1 MSTNK
6 FILADFEEWDS
17 LKPITLTRSIADI
30 RIGILTL
37 KEKWER
43 WLLNEVGILTQSYL
57 QPKYVLPKGDNF
69 IYINASI
76 IPNEQLI
83 EDILSLKEN
92 YTLVTESGMPIASFA
107 EKVFSDPKQL
117 IDGPIFKTKTP
128 LDQIKHCWDIFTLN
142 GREIEADIRLM
153 AIDPNG
159 EKLSFTNSV
168 YEPDNIFI
176 EEGAKIECSILNAQN
191 GPIYIGK
198 NVEIMEGC
206 MLRGPISIGDNSVI
220 KMGTKIYGDT
230 TIGPNCKIGGEI
242 SNAVFMGNSNKA
254 HDGYLGNSVIGEWCN
269 LGAGTNVSNLKNNY
283 SLVESFDYTTNDFI
297 NTGLQFS
304 GLIMGDHSK
313 SSINSMF
320 NTGTIVGVC
329 CNIFGSNF
337 PSKHI
342 PSFSWGGSE
351 GFEEYIPAKA
361 FDVATKVMSRR
372 QITFSET
379 DRNILIKIFEN
390 TASHRIIN

>member
-6 FILADFEEWDS
+6 FILADFEEWDT

-30 RIGILTL
+30 RIGILTI
-37 KEKWER
+37 KEKWEK
-43 WLLNEVGILTQSYL
+43 WLLNEMGILTQSYL
-57 QPKYVLPKGDNF
+57 QPKYNLPKGDDF

-92 YTLVTESGMPIASFA
+92 HTLVSESGMPIASFA
-107 EKVFSDPKQL
+107 EKVFSNPKL
-117 IDGPIFKTKTP
+117 SIEGPIFKTKTNFN
-128 LDQIKHCWDIFTLN
+128 QIKYCWDIFTLN
-142 GREIEADIRLM
+142 GNEIEADIRLM
-153 AIDPNG
+153 ALDPNG
-159 EKLSFTNSV
+159 EKLSFSNSV
-168 YEPDNIFI
+168 YEPDNIYI
-176 EEGAKIECSILNAQN
+176 EADAKIECATLNAQN

-206 MLRGPISIGDNSVI
+206 LLRGPISIGDNSVI

-230 TIGPNCKIGGEI
+230 TIGPNCKVGGEI

-283 SLVESFDYTTNDFI
+283 SIVDCFDYATNEFI
-297 NTGLQFS
+297 STNLQFS

-313 SSINSMF
+313 ASINSMF
-320 NTGTIVGVC
+320 NTGSVVGVC
-329 CNIFGSNF
+329 CNIYGSNF
-337 PSKHI
+337 PPKHI
-342 PSFSWGGSE
+342 PSFSWGSSD
-351 GFEEYIPAKA
+351 GFNEYIPEKA
-361 FDVATKVMSRR
+361 FEVATKVMDRR
-372 QITFSET
+372 QIKFSET
-379 DRNILIKIFEN
+379 DKNILIKIFEN
-390 TASHRIIN
+390 TASQRLFN